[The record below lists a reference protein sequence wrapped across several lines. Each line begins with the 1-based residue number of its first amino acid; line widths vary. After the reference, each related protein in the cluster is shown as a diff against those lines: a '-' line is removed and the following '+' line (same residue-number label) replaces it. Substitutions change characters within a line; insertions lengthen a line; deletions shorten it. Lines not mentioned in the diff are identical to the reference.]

1 MKNLLLFSFLFIS
14 SFSFA
19 QDADKTV
26 SITVSGSGKTQEEA
40 KQSALRSAIFLTI
53 GQQAA
58 TFSWQDKLTLSQ
70 IEQMTGYKV
79 KPRGVVSQ
87 FKHGGFIVYEEN
99 GHGLVAAI
107 TDLGSMDWNTAKTA
121 CDELI
126 LNGYSDWHL
135 PSKEELNALY
145 VNLKQIGVG
154 VCAYDYYW
162 SSPEYKGP
170 SAWVQNFNN
179 GGQDFS
185 YKSTRCNVRAVR
197 SF

>member
-1 MKNLLLFSFLFIS
+1 VGKNIN
-14 SFSFA
+14 
-19 QDADKTV
+19 
-26 SITVSGSGKTQEEA
+26 
-40 KQSALRSAIFLTI
+40 FLTS

-87 FKHGGFIVYEEN
+87 FKHGGYIVYEKD

-107 TDLGSMDWNTAKTA
+107 TDLGRMPWDDARTA

-135 PSKEELNALY
+135 PTKEELNALY
-145 VNLKQIGVG
+145 VNLIQVG
-154 VCAYDYYW
+154 VRGFGDSYYW
-162 SSPEYKGP
+162 SSSETSSTTGW
-170 SAWVQNFNN
+170 SFDFN
-179 GGQDFS
+179 GGNVANYGVKNLS
-185 YKSTRCNVRAVR
+185 NYVRAVR
-197 SF
+197 AF